1 MRLPPDDIRRQ
12 QPGRCSIP
20 TPLVAH
26 GYPRFDNVKRHT
38 AMSTDLVTV
47 PARSRPP
54 NAVSE
59 TTPDS

>member
-1 MRLPPDDIRRQ
+1 MRLPPDEARRQ
-12 QPGRCSIP
+12 KPGRCSIP

-26 GYPRFDNVKRHT
+26 GYPGSDTVKRHT

-47 PARSRPP
+47 PARSCAP

-59 TTPDS
+59 TTPDF